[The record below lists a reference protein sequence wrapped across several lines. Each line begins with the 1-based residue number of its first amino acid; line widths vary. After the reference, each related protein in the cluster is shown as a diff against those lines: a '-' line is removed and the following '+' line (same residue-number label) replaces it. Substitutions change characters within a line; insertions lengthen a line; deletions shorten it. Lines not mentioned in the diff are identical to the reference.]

1 METTNHSVTTLITFF
16 FFFFGWKVCTVHN
29 FTPPRSSV
37 IVMHTECQMYVH
49 HTFSI
54 NSIGYY
60 KFNVVSVCDDPFLSL
75 YVCKSVCIAE

>member
-1 METTNHSVTTLITFF
+1 MRNHPHNIYIYIFF
-16 FFFFGWKVCTVHN
+16 AVGKSIIHS

-37 IVMHTECQMYVH
+37 IIMHAECQMYVH

-60 KFNVVSVCDDPFLSL
+60 KFNVASVCDDPFLSL
-75 YVCKSVCIAE
+75 GVLCKSVCITD